1 MWVTDGFSAAVGGD
15 LMKTW
20 YQLHGVD
27 SMRRQT
33 SAFNVERLNV
43 QSKDDAKTFKR
54 LNSVNNAEPVQTES
68 SIDRVRQV
76 NLIEKTQQVMTL

>member
-1 MWVTDGFSAAVGGD
+1 
-15 LMKTW
+15 
-20 YQLHGVD
+20 
-27 SMRRQT
+27 MRWQT
-33 SAFNVERLNV
+33 SAFNVERLDV

-54 LNSVNNAEPVQTES
+54 PNSVNSAEPVQTES